1 MAKTTDT
8 ETKTAKPSAAVKIE
22 YVGYGREVKIRQIT
36 EEDFKRLGVEHKT
49 MSFEKANGWTIA
61 GDDIPA
67 EVVAVFEAQPDFQV
81 TQG

>member
-1 MAKTTDT
+1 MAKTTDA
-8 ETKTAKPSAAVKIE
+8 ETKTAKANAVTIE

-36 EEDFKRLGVEHKT
+36 TEDFKRLGVEHGT